1 MPRKGAGA
9 KYPFATTA
17 ARTHDCTMCPVIGH
31 IAERA
36 RTGDEPW
43 GTEHDLSLP
52 GEVTEERAEEIR
64 HQLFGGKRCRKL
76 ARTHGELSVSVT
88 YRTPDGTLQNSPPV
102 RLEAGYQLVVRVWT
116 RRAANAEIERR
127 VEAGEPLAFNVMRQ
141 A

>member
-9 KYPFATTA
+9 RYPFATTA

-36 RTGDEPW
+36 RNGDEPW
-43 GTEHDLSLP
+43 GTEHDIGPLSLD
-52 GEVTEERAEEIR
+52 EDRIEQIR

-88 YRTPDGTLQNSPPV
+88 YRTEAGELQNSPPV